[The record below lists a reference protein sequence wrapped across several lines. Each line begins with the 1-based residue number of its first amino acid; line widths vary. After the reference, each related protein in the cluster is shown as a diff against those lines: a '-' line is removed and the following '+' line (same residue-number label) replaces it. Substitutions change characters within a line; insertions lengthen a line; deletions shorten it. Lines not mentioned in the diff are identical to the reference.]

1 MNLNSTG
8 IKCFSGFLAFL
19 FSYTVCVNAWAQP
32 LATAASF
39 PRVVE
44 RLDKG
49 ILETQTVSDLSDVI
63 NGAFGELMS
72 IAKSEISQESEQKMI
87 FEMDQ
92 AISDFNLVLAELEG
106 QLAELE
112 ASASGHEI
120 PQFHADGMA
129 RTLMHEFY
137 YHAVLKRFHHAPFKE
152 LSGGAK
158 SHAFHVIN
166 EHIRQG
172 GVSSFLKEVRLM
184 EDQTS
189 QGYPFAWTTVVIGA
203 TILMILLILYY
214 AQEKHSLKEDLC
226 KLWEKI
232 KFWD

>member
-1 MNLNSTG
+1 MNLNSRG
-8 IKCFSGFLAFL
+8 IKCFSVFLVFL
-19 FSYTVCVNAWAQP
+19 FSYAVCFNAWAQP
-32 LATAASF
+32 LATVASF
-39 PRVVE
+39 SGVVE
-44 RLDKG
+44 RLNKG
-49 ILETQTVSDLSDVI
+49 ILGTQTISDLSDVV

-72 IAKSEISQESEQKMI
+72 IAKSEISQESEQKMV

-92 AISDFNLVLAELEG
+92 AISDFNLVLAKLEG
-106 QLAELE
+106 ELAELE
-112 ASASGHEI
+112 ASVSGHKI
-120 PQFHADGMA
+120 SQFQADEMA
-129 RTLMHEFY
+129 RTLMDEFY

-152 LSGGAK
+152 LSDGAK

-166 EHIRQG
+166 EHVRQG

-189 QGYPFAWTTVVIGA
+189 QGYPFAWATLAIGGA
-203 TILMILLILYY
+203 ILLILLILYY